1 MSELLRIEGLD
12 CFYGD
17 VQVLHGVNLAV
28 AEAEV
33 LCLLGRN
40 GAGKTTL
47 LKAIM
52 GLAPAR
58 AGSIRLEG
66 EELTALPAHEVPK
79 AGVGYVPQGRRL
91 FGELTVAE
99 NLEIGLMARGSGAS
113 VREHVLELFPV
124 LRERLRQ
131 RSGTLSGGE
140 QQMLAM
146 ARALCLEPKVL
157 LLDEPTEGLMPSMIA
172 RIRETVLELKARGV
186 ATVLVE
192 QRVDAVLP
200 VADRVAFIENGRNRE
215 TVSVEALRAEPEM
228 VKRYVGVG

>member
-1 MSELLRIEGLD
+1 M
-12 CFYGD
+12 
-17 VQVLHGVNLAV
+17 
-28 AEAEV
+28 
-33 LCLLGRN
+33 
-40 GAGKTTL
+40 
-47 LKAIM
+47 
-52 GLAPAR
+52 PAR
-58 AGSIRLEG
+58 LE
-66 EELTALPAHEVPK
+66 
-79 AGVGYVPQGRRL
+79 
-91 FGELTVAE
+91 
-99 NLEIGLMARGSGAS
+99 RGSAPS

-124 LRERLRQ
+124 LRERLDQ